1 LIKLATAHSCHL
13 NILRYNL
20 RRFRQSF
27 IVQSSIERVWHFYTN
42 IKHLEMITPKE
53 MDLKIINTTSQNIV
67 QGHEIWVSG
76 KIFEAMKIRR
86 TITWHSKITFLK
98 KYEYID
104 EMLEGPFKKWRHLHE
119 FHNIIGGKQT
129 EIIDEIEFELPY
141 GILGKLFEGYA
152 YKQLQ
157 NTFEYR
163 KIATVKALE

>member
-1 LIKLATAHSCHL
+1 MRT
-13 NILRYNL
+13 
-20 RRFRQSF
+20 FRQSF
-27 IVQSSIERVWHFYTN
+27 VVQSSIERVWHFYT
-42 IKHLEMITPKE
+42 IVKHLEVITPKQIG
-53 MDLKIINTTSQNIV
+53 LQIIKTTSENIV
-67 QGHEIWVSG
+67 QGQEIWVSG

-86 TITWHSKITFLK
+86 AITWHSKITFVK

-104 EMLEGPFKKWRHLHE
+104 EMLEGPFKKWRHRHK
-119 FHNIIGGKQT
+119 FHNIIDGKQT

-141 GILGKLFEGYA
+141 DILGRLFEGYA